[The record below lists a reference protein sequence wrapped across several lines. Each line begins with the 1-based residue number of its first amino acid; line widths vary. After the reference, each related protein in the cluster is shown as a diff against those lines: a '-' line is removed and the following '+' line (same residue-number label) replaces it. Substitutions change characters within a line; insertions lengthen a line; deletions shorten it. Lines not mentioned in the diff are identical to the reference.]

1 MNVRRP
7 QKKRQVV
14 RILIADT
21 FKLFGETCRTLF
33 EPEFEVVGV
42 VTNASE
48 ISEAAA
54 ELRPSVIVVDAEMPH
69 IDRLR
74 SVEKP
79 PDERS
84 CPKVV
89 ILTERFGSRVAVE
102 QFRWG
107 ASAVVSKQ
115 CDASELL
122 RAVRFAIA
130 GKHYVSST
138 ITPISV
144 TRLLREGTSC
154 KRQREITDRQQ
165 QIVRLL
171 AQGMI
176 AKEIAYSLG
185 VSQGTVYFHK
195 NRVMSALN
203 IRSNSELFRYA
214 MRQETAVETRSESGL
229 TFPSMKEEHV

>member
-7 QKKRQVV
+7 LKKRQVV

-21 FKLFGETCRTLF
+21 FKLFGETCRTVF

-42 VTNASE
+42 VTDASE
-48 ISEAAA
+48 ISGAAA
-54 ELRPSVIVVDAEMPH
+54 RLRPSVIVADAEMPR
-69 IDRLR
+69 IDGLR
-74 SVEKP
+74 SVEKS
-79 PDERS
+79 EGESS

-89 ILTERFGSRVAVE
+89 MLTERFGSGIAIE
-102 QFRWG
+102 HFRRG

-115 CDASELL
+115 CEPNELL
-122 RAVRFAIA
+122 RAVRFANA
-130 GKHYVSST
+130 GKYYVSPN
-138 ITPISV
+138 ITPTSV
-144 TRLLREGTSC
+144 ASLLREGASC

-171 AQGMI
+171 AHGMI

-214 MRQETAVETRSESGL
+214 MQQEVAVETRSEDL
-229 TFPSMKEEHV
+229 TCTSMKQEHV